1 MTARLSRTVLLLVLA
16 VAQLAGVVALHR
28 AFVRTVA
35 GRYVD
40 AVSLTGASI
49 GFAHIET
56 LVHALLDIVSVASIV
71 AAVVV
76 IAFLALLRRRYL
88 LATATT
94 VLVVG
99 AIVTTELLKLY
110 VFSRP
115 AMEKALPD
123 LVEGNASNTLP
134 SGHTTVA
141 LSVAVAFVLV
151 VPSAFRGL
159 AAVAGAG
166 YAALTGVAT
175 LSAQWHRPSD
185 VVAACLVVG
194 AWAAGVAAVAVL
206 LSRHRRPEPMSGRPA
221 AVLLGLLAVVALAV
235 GAVGLVMTKQV
246 QPSDMDRS
254 GLLVGYAGGAA
265 AIVGACAAVVT
276 GTLAMAPWVA
286 PERGTSA
293 AAASTGWW
301 RPTVTG
307 RR

>member
-1 MTARLSRTVLLLVLA
+1 MTGRLWRTLLLLALA
-16 VAQLAGVVALHR
+16 VAQLAGVVAMHR

-40 AVSLTGASI
+40 AVSITGASI
-49 GFAHIET
+49 GFGRVET
-56 LVHALLDIVSVASIV
+56 LVHAVLDVVSVASVV
-71 AAVVV
+71 AAVAV

-99 AIVTTELLKLY
+99 AIVTTEILKLY

-115 AMEKALPD
+115 AMAKALPD
-123 LVEGNASNTLP
+123 LVEGSASNTLP
-134 SGHTTVA
+134 SGHTTIA

-159 AAVAGAG
+159 AALAAAG

-194 AWAAGVAAVAVL
+194 AWAAGVAGVSIL
-206 LSRHRRPEPMSGRPA
+206 LSPQRHPEPMTGRPA
-221 AVLLGLLAVVALAV
+221 AVFLGLLAVVALAV
-235 GAVGLVMTKQV
+235 GVLGLFMTKQV
-246 QPSDMDRS
+246 PPGDMDRS

-265 AIVGACAAVVT
+265 AIVGASVAVVT
-276 GTLAMAPWVA
+276 GTLAMAPWVV
-286 PERGTSA
+286 PERGGSGG
-293 AAASTGWW
+293 AASTG
-301 RPTVTG
+301 RKATVTG

>member
-1 MTARLSRTVLLLVLA
+1 MLA
-16 VAQLAGVVALHR
+16 AAQLAGVVAMHR

-40 AVSLTGASI
+40 AVAITGAGI
-49 GFAHIET
+49 GFAHVER
-56 LVHALLDIVSVASIV
+56 LVHAVLDVVSVASVV
-71 AAVVV
+71 AAVLV

-99 AIVTTELLKLY
+99 AILTTEVLKLY

-115 AMEKALPD
+115 AMAKPLPN
-123 LVEGNASNTLP
+123 LVEGNADNTLP

-159 AAVAGAG
+159 AALAGTG

-194 AWAAGVAAVAVL
+194 AWAAGIAGVSIL
-206 LSRHRRPEPMSGRPA
+206 LSPHRHPEPMTGRPA
-221 AVLLGLLAVVALAV
+221 ALLLGALAVVALAV
-235 GAVGLVMTKQV
+235 GILGLVMTKQTH
-246 QPSDMDRS
+246 PGDMDRS

-265 AIVGACAAVVT
+265 SIVGACAAVVT
-276 GTLAMAPWVA
+276 GTLAMAPWVV
-286 PERGTSA
+286 PERE
-293 AAASTGWW
+293 ASRTVASGGS
-301 RPTVTG
+301 RAGVTG